1 VTDITLCHNGLRED
15 GLRKEAAM
23 VYQDFFFLMLMVI
36 FLYFAKR
43 EAGHWKH

>member
-1 VTDITLCHNGLRED
+1 MTDCAKMDCE
-15 GLRKEAAM
+15 KEAAM